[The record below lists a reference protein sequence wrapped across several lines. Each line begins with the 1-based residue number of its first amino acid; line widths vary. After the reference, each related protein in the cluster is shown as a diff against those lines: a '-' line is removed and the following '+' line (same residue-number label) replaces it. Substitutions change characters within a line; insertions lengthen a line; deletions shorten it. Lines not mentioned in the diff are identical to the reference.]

1 MVPIMTSSDYFKY
14 LCEKSRN
21 PKALET
27 IPEQKKNNIKGDLIL
42 NLIK

>member
-1 MVPIMTSSDYFKY
+1 MVPIMTSTDYLKY
-14 LCEKSRN
+14 LCEKSWN

-27 IPEQKKNNIKGDLIL
+27 IPKQKNIIKGDLIL